1 MFRNFKVLDIIIL
14 VAALSSLFYSEVSWF
29 VGEHERAIF
38 VGLWVPSIIGAGIY
52 IKQMTNER

>member
-1 MFRNFKVLDIIIL
+1 MFRNFKIYDIIIL

-29 VGEHERAIF
+29 VGDQERAIF

-52 IKQMTNER
+52 IKQINSEK